1 MEARAVALCQRR
13 QGTWLDV
20 TELRGAGQ
28 VAMVT
33 AGEGGALGGRA
44 GGAAGR
50 GRGASA
56 SCTGVRVT
64 GVRRAAG

>member
-33 AGEGGALGGRA
+33 AGEGGALGA
-44 GGAAGR
+44 GLVVQLDEDAGLVHLAL
-50 GRGASA
+50 AS
-56 SCTGVRVT
+56 G
-64 GVRRAAG
+64 